1 MGRIDAPAIAKR
13 FPSAAV
19 ALLFAVDIESA
30 EGNPVGAA
38 FKQSSDVHYTR
49 PT

>member
-1 MGRIDAPAIAKR
+1 MPQQKKR
-13 FPSAAV
+13 FPSATV

-30 EGNPVGAA
+30 EGNPVGAT
-38 FKQSSDVHYTR
+38 FKQSLDVHYTR